1 MHDRLH
7 DAFYFAAKHY
17 MRSFMYKLSNLT
29 KVFEYTRNSYSGLL
43 SLKVLG
49 FNNQNVSVYLF
60 YLFMEA
66 VLDGMLR
73 YFNMIK

>member
-1 MHDRLH
+1 VHDRLH
-7 DAFYFAAKHY
+7 DAFYFAAIHY
-17 MRSFMYKLSNLT
+17 IGSFMYKLSNLT

-49 FNNQNVSVYLF
+49 FNNQTVSV

-66 VLDGMLR
+66 VLDGMLS

>member
-49 FNNQNVSVYLF
+49 FNNQTVSV

>member
-17 MRSFMYKLSNLT
+17 MRSFIYKLSNLT

-49 FNNQNVSVYLF
+49 FNNQIVSV